1 MAYDSN
7 TQIISAPV
15 SVYDVQRALGN
26 GSTDVGT
33 LCKASTV
40 NKWAKYKPVG
50 KNKIDTTDEL
60 NNPLTNKTWKST
72 SSWWRG
78 SNNKCGI
85 NYVTFANVAA
95 VKSSIDNHTVVWS
108 RIAPIGGSSEPFR
121 LIDFNQYNHMALAPT
136 FDIGTTNAVM
146 TPGAE
151 FHVMAS
157 RSPAAGDN
165 ITLADIGDFS
175 SYYFTAAIYTTGG
188 SLALIHS
195 ADDNLGTLGES
206 GNFDITFKYSSDV
219 GGYSGALQQNQD
231 YKVYCFLSSY
241 KYVYQD
247 RDVEASRTLIPLPNG
262 TNDYGI
268 APADLHCQAYSQWMN
283 CDAYIETAGGTLVKW
298 TAYMFGA
305 RTTAEIRLVDLQGNI
320 VLNPST
326 GTQQKYTI
334 DFNNGTA
341 TQPPM
346 AAGWILEAGVHTSFT
361 IPTNN
366 PELYRVQLVSTGFP
380 TCTAVIG
387 YILTPIE

>member
-7 TQIISAPV
+7 TQVITAPD
-15 SVYDVQRALGN
+15 SIYDVQRALG
-26 GSTDVGT
+26 SSSPDLGT

-60 NNPLTNKTWKST
+60 NNPISNKTWKSSAT
-72 SSWWRG
+72 WWKG
-78 SNNKCGI
+78 NNNKCGI
-85 NYVTFANVAA
+85 NYVTLSNVAA
-95 VKSSIDNHTVVWS
+95 VKSAIDNHTVVWS

-136 FDIGTTNAVM
+136 FDIGTTPAVM
-146 TPGAE
+146 TAGAE

-165 ITLADIGDFS
+165 VTLDDIGDFS
-175 SYYFTAAIYTTGG
+175 GYYFTAAIYTTSG
-188 SLALIHS
+188 SLVLIHS

-206 GNFDITFKYSSDV
+206 GNFDVTFKYSSLD
-219 GGYSGALQQNQD
+219 GGYGGILQQDRD

-241 KYVYQD
+241 KYVYQTQ
-247 RDVEASRTLIPLPNG
+247 DVNTNRVLIPLPNG

-283 CDAYIETAGGTLVKW
+283 CDAYIKTVNGTLVNW

-334 DFNNGTA
+334 DFSDSTS
-341 TQPPM
+341 TQQP
-346 AAGWILEAGVHTSFT
+346 WTLESGVHTSFR

-366 PELYRVQLVSTGFP
+366 PELYRVQLVSAGFP
-380 TCTAVIG
+380 TCTAIIG
-387 YILTPIE
+387 YVLNPEE